1 MKWAILDRMLRKRAP
16 ESIPVPDPEP
26 NAFYLESG
34 ADRAMLAYTLAAMNM
49 EAMEP
54 GDDPEAQREV
64 LIHTLAHGASSWA
77 LPDNGNPMIPDGEDS
92 LFIFSWLKDTVI
104 GPSY

>member
-1 MKWAILDRMLRKRAP
+1 MKWTMLDRMLRKRAP
-16 ESIPVPDPEP
+16 EPEP
-26 NAFYLESG
+26 VLDPDTFYLESG

-49 EAMEP
+49 EAMDLH
-54 GDDPEAQREV
+54 DDPEQQREV
-64 LIHTLAHGASSWA
+64 LIHTLAHGAASWA
-77 LPDNGNPMIPDGEDS
+77 LPAHGDPMMPDGEDS